1 MDRNQSTTIPELYS
15 KLNSLNVCYMYITQH
30 RNRNE
35 LKEKKELYY
44 IQKRGGNMQHASNEL
59 KQ

>member
-1 MDRNQSTTIPELYS
+1 MDRNQSTTIPEVYS
-15 KLNSLNVCYMYITQH
+15 KLNSLNVCYMYIMQH
-30 RNRNE
+30 RNGTE
-35 LKEKKELYY
+35 LKEKKKLYY